1 VNQHVIFVARIK
13 TVELGS
19 LLNAL
24 PTKAGQEFPVSKL
37 QFYPENRI
45 VNENI

>member
-1 VNQHVIFVARIK
+1 VNQPVIFATGNQTIK
-13 TVELGS
+13 FGS

-37 QFYPENRI
+37 QIHPEN
-45 VNENI
+45 EN